1 MVAIAAQLPPQ
12 DPAASGGF
20 WQWLL
25 AVGREPGVV
34 EFALALL
41 VIGAAVVFWWRL
53 SALVRDAR
61 SRRALADYLLGVEQ
75 ALHGDLEGAH
85 ARLQSVVQNDPEN
98 HYARLLLGKVLA
110 QRGEPEEA
118 HKQHVVLKQAFGVDS
133 PENDLLLAESLLA
146 AGMPREAA
154 DAAERAA
161 GHEPVRAAALQ
172 FAYRARLQCGDF
184 AGAIPVGRRLLG
196 LLPPGGERARWQQ
209 DLARTI
215 AAAGNERWL
224 AGDGQAARALLGEAV
239 RLDDGDAGVR
249 LLAARVDAAQTGV
262 PTAVQALLATGAA
275 ARVPVAMATAV
286 HPVARLPSPALLG
299 LLPDGRWRCR
309 ACGVAWTDR
318 LVECPRCRAADAAE
332 LVEPRLVA
340 ALASSLQA
348 MDAIDV
354 NDAHVQRLV
363 QRFVD
368 GEPQARASAA
378 VELLELRRA
387 AVPALL
393 REAWQ
398 RSGPAQDELVGL
410 LRRMGPAIAPALFAA
425 SDALQSQR
433 LLPLG
438 SRSPGALVGRIV
450 QGFDRDAL
458 PHVEPLF
465 ASAKA
470 EHRKILIDFFLGLH
484 DLAQFQLV
492 LERFPP
498 TEILHRLNKADP
510 EVLRRFLQ
518 VVPAGHF
525 VAEVL
530 LREPTF
536 ARDDV
541 LLAAIPEAQHP
552 DALRA
557 VVLARGPTANAVGVL
572 IQALGSP
579 SLADEAERLLL
590 ALGPGALEYTLSA
603 FTDPEASAAE
613 RQRLRR
619 VIIGCGAA
627 AAAEVCDSFGPEP
640 TPLDDE
646 LRAILVGIGD
656 PAVAVLQGAYE
667 RSGWLELVSIG
678 LISRHTNRRVQ
689 IVLALRAIGSTAA
702 RASLQAL
709 AAAERDP
716 DLRLRLSQALHDLE
730 APGADAGGGDGL
742 R

>member
-1 MVAIAAQLPPQ
+1 MIVIAAQNPSQ
-12 DPAASGGF
+12 ETADPGGF
-20 WQWLL
+20 WAWLL

-34 EFALALL
+34 EVALSVL
-41 VIGAAVVFWWRL
+41 VLGAALVFWWRL

-61 SRRALADYLLGVEQ
+61 ARQALADYLLGVEQ
-75 ALHGDLEGAH
+75 ALHGDLDGAH
-85 ARLQSVVQNDPEN
+85 ARLQSVLRHDPEN

-133 PENDLLLAESLLA
+133 PENELLLAESLLA
-146 AGMPREAA
+146 AGMAREAA

-161 GHEPVRAAALQ
+161 GHERVRDAALL
-172 FAYRARLQCGDF
+172 FAYRARLQGSDF
-184 AGAIPVGRRLLG
+184 AGAIPIGRRLLAA
-196 LLPPGGERARWQQ
+196 LPAGAERSRWQQ

-215 AAAGNERWL
+215 AAAGNERWQ
-224 AGDGQAARALLGEAV
+224 AGDTAIARTMLGDAL
-239 RLDDGDAGVR
+239 RLDATGDEVR
-249 LLAARVDAAQTGV
+249 LLAARVEAATSGVADAV
-262 PTAVQALLATGAA
+262 RALLAEGAA
-275 ARVPVAMATAV
+275 LPVPASPTPTAAV
-286 HPVARLPSPALLG
+286 RLPSPALVG

-309 ACGVAWTDR
+309 ACRAVWNDR
-318 LVECPRCRAADAAE
+318 LVECPRCLATGSAE
-332 LVEPRLVA
+332 LVEERLVA
-340 ALASSLQA
+340 ALDSPLQA
-348 MDAIDV
+348 MDAIDL
-354 NDAHVQRLV
+354 NSAHVQRLV
-363 QRFVD
+363 QRCLD
-368 GEPQARASAA
+368 GPPAARRSARS
-378 VELLELRRA
+378 ELLELGA
-387 AVPALL
+387 VAVPTLL
-393 REAWQ
+393 REAWH
-398 RSGPAQDELVGL
+398 RSGADQDELIDV
-410 LRRMGPAIAPALFAA
+410 LRSMGPAIAPALFAA

-465 ASAKA
+465 SSAKA

-484 DLAQFQLV
+484 DLGQFQIV

-518 VVPAGHF
+518 VVPPGHF

-541 LLAAIPEAQHP
+541 LLQAIPGAEHP

-557 VVLARGPTANAVGVL
+557 VVLARGATANAVGVL
-572 IQALGSP
+572 IGALGSAA
-579 SLADEAERLLL
+579 LADEAERLLV

-613 RQRLRR
+613 RQRLQR
-619 VIIGCGAA
+619 VILSGGAA

-656 PAVAVLQGAYE
+656 PAVAVLQSAYE

-689 IVLALRAIGSTAA
+689 IVLALRAIGTARA
-702 RASLQAL
+702 RASLRAL
-709 AAAERDP
+709 ADAERDP
-716 DLRLRLSQALHDLE
+716 NLRLRLSQALHDLE
-730 APGADAGGGDGL
+730 PPGANAGGGDGL